1 MAGRTDRNIRLSV
14 YLDDKTGGLTLKQL
28 KAEAAKLRNEIALL
42 PRGTEEYVNK
52 AKRLKE
58 VQSGINQIN
67 KDMRV
72 QQGLWGRLADGA
84 NKFQA
89 LAVGVIGATAGLVL
103 GFKNMIQKNAE
114 LSDSIADVQKT
125 TGMTKDEVVDM
136 MKSFQSIDTRS
147 SRKELL
153 ELARIAGKLG
163 IEGTGDIQQFV
174 RAADQIKVA
183 LSEDLGGDVEES
195 VRQIGKL
202 TDVFRL
208 TTDRGMNL
216 EESMLKTGSAINA
229 LGASSTANE
238 EFLVEFGKRM
248 GGIAPLAK
256 ISIEDTLGLGAAL
269 DQLGQTA
276 EVSSTAFMKLIPEM
290 FKDTASFAEIAGMK
304 TEDFANL
311 LSTDANEAILKF
323 VEGLKGNNEG
333 MSELANRLDGLGI
346 DGARAVGVLGVLA
359 NNIDVVREQQKLS
372 NEEFEKGTSLTD
384 EFNTKNENLAANLA
398 KVGRAIYGAFINS
411 KFLNIIDRAVSR
423 IADWTT
429 IPLSKTLEDQRT
441 KVNELGIEIAD
452 VNLSL
457 EDRKKLLDQLK
468 AINPDIVE
476 GLEAENLNYEKLA
489 ANIQAYNDEMINRII
504 VQKQQE
510 EIEKAVE
517 QRVRKGNE
525 AAIQKKRLIDAIADA
540 TDDLMSKDESYGK
553 RAQKIQSDQNLSLIE
568 KANAIAELGKQF
580 NEFDK
585 KFLQRSVRTSFEYNI
600 GVYQTA
606 MDDVKK
612 SNEEI
617 NDLTK
622 ERNELMKELNVT
634 LSTTP
639 EKPPAPV
646 YKEGDEMIID
656 GILMIYKGG
665 KWVKKEGPPKPPVD
679 PSTKTIDMMLD
690 NYEELEAREK
700 KQQEL
705 ILKDIQDQVKAF
717 QVAKDEEEK
726 IIDQFL
732 EESLKKQDQQND
744 EILNR
749 IQKRQAL
756 AEEYQNIS
764 VDQQMNYELM
774 QLDELYTE
782 EMRMTEEY
790 QRIKQGILDKYAAIE
805 RQRIIS
811 QLQLTQQ
818 VLEQG
823 NELFAQAKQFEL
835 NKAGENE
842 EQIKEINK
850 RYADIEF
857 AIQAAQIAANT
868 ALAIAQINANPAVNA
883 DLTQILRGV
892 LTGLVAA
899 NGAAQLVILNQQ
911 RKAVQGLFTG
921 GYTGDGDPT
930 QEAGVFPNGQ
940 PYHKQ
945 EYVIPSFVR
954 DHPYVRSV
962 EPVLESIRQRK
973 LHGYAEGGPVWD
985 MVKKVPGII
994 RDKAEELGNSTEI
1007 ELLRLIYQECRRF
1020 KYVKAVIDQRG
1031 MIDIQD
1037 GLNENSET
1045 KDTAKF

>member
-14 YLDDKTGGLTLKQL
+14 YLDDKTGGFTLKQL

-42 PRGTEEYVNK
+42 PRGTEEYINK

-103 GFKNMIQKNAE
+103 GFKNMVQKSAE

-333 MSELANRLDGLGI
+333 MSELAKRLDGLGI

-359 NNIDVVREQQKLS
+359 NNIDIVRQQQQLA
-372 NEEFEKGTSLTD
+372 NDEFEKGTSLTE
-384 EFNTKNENLAANLA
+384 EFNTKNENMAAKLA
-398 KVGRAIYGAFINS
+398 KVGKAFYSLFVSSKLMNWLENAVDGMS
-411 KFLNIIDRAVSR
+411 KFLGWIEKNINAIKIMGKVLISLISGLTAYKLTLFVINNYQRVGNALIFAWQKVALLTAFAYNKLTGNITRAAAAQR
-423 IADWTT
+423 ALNIATKGTGWGLLASLIATATT
-429 IPLSKTLEDQRT
+429 AYFTFRNRVKEATAEQNKLNESIQKGQDILMNSKDIEERYRLLKKLSKTQVDTLISDAEIELSNLDDVRVKMDSHYLKLVEKDLEWNNLQKELAAETNGFKKLQIQQEIEARELYYQNLVQKEFKMTTSEWQQSKERLEIVKKEAEARAKILTPVVPGEPPGSPDAPQGGGKSTEELLKTAEEDYEEHFSNLLKQTQKFIDDKNNLELKQISDMEKWLKETEEKEQEADRERAE
-441 KVNELGIEIAD
+441 NEDKKKEEDAEKAAKDAADAINREQEMWEKRLQIAD
-452 VNLSL
+452 QFTSAISNLVYSAKEFEL
-457 EDRKKLLDQLK
+457 SKIKE
-468 AINPDIVE
+468 
-476 GLEAENLNYEKLA
+476 
-489 ANIQAYNDEMINRII
+489 
-504 VQKQQE
+504 
-510 EIEKAVE
+510 VE
-517 QRVRKGNE
+517 QRQEESDEDFLKRQE
-525 AAIQKKRLIDAIADA
+525 AVEEEKKAIQKK
-540 TDDLMSKDESYGK
+540 
-553 RAQKIQSDQNLSLIE
+553 
-568 KANAIAELGKQF
+568 
-580 NEFDK
+580 
-585 KFLQRSVRTSFEYNI
+585 
-600 GVYQTA
+600 
-606 MDDVKK
+606 
-612 SNEEI
+612 
-617 NDLTK
+617 
-622 ERNELMKELNVT
+622 
-634 LSTTP
+634 
-639 EKPPAPV
+639 
-646 YKEGDEMIID
+646 
-656 GILMIYKGG
+656 
-665 KWVKKEGPPKPPVD
+665 
-679 PSTKTIDMMLD
+679 
-690 NYEELEAREK
+690 
-700 KQQEL
+700 
-705 ILKDIQDQVKAF
+705 
-717 QVAKDEEEK
+717 
-726 IIDQFL
+726 
-732 EESLKKQDQQND
+732 
-744 EILNR
+744 
-749 IQKRQAL
+749 
-756 AEEYQNIS
+756 
-764 VDQQMNYELM
+764 
-774 QLDELYTE
+774 
-782 EMRMTEEY
+782 
-790 QRIKQGILDKYAAIE
+790 
-805 RQRIIS
+805 
-811 QLQLTQQ
+811 
-818 VLEQG
+818 
-823 NELFAQAKQFEL
+823 
-835 NKAGENE
+835 
-842 EQIKEINK
+842 
-850 RYADIEF
+850 YADIEF
-857 AIQAAQIAANT
+857 AITTARIVIDTASAIMKAVAQLGPVGGAIAGTIIGAAGLAQIAVANE
-868 ALAIAQINANPAVNA
+868 
-883 DLTQILRGV
+883 
-892 LTGLVAA
+892 
-899 NGAAQLVILNQQ
+899 Q
-911 RKAVQGLFTG
+911 RKIVQGLFTG

-930 QEAGVFPNGQ
+930 QEAGVFATGQ
-940 PYHKQ
+940 PFHKQ

-962 EPVLESIRQRK
+962 EPVLESIRQRR
-973 LHGYAEGGPVWD
+973 LSGYAEGGETNNTGFV
-985 MVKKVPGII
+985 GQ
-994 RDKAEELGNSTEI
+994 KAKAFGEWKSNTFNSTEVALLVEI
-1007 ELLRLIYQECRRF
+1007 RDAVKEL
-1020 KYVKAVIDQRG
+1020 KYVKAVIDQEG
-1031 MIDIQD
+1031 VIDLTDAQD
-1037 GLNENSET
+1037 KNTST
-1045 KDTAKF
+1045 KAGASF